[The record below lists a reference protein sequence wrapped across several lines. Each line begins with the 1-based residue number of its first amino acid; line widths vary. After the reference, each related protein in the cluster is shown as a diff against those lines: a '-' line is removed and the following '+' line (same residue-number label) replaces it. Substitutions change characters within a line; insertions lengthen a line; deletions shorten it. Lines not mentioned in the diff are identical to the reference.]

1 VCEDQEA
8 GEETEGIAGGDSVGC
23 NGWVGWGA
31 DDLPAVGWGSAA
43 PHVGRYPVSWHRS
56 VGLIRISLMPV
67 LRSIGKLVVG
77 SLFHADTCP
86 ACCSLSMRYPTWLR
100 PWLSTESIRVL
111 LIAPNDG
118 AIGNASEEG
127 TTWAVAKLVFSLQV
141 DDP

>member
-1 VCEDQEA
+1 VCSVVCEDQEA

-31 DDLPAVGWGSAA
+31 DDLRAVGWGSAA

-67 LRSIGKLVVG
+67 PRSIGRLVVG

-86 ACCSLSMRYPTWLR
+86 ACLLAFDALPYLASSL
-100 PWLSTESIRVL
+100 
-111 LIAPNDG
+111 
-118 AIGNASEEG
+118 
-127 TTWAVAKLVFSLQV
+127 AVHREHLGFV
-141 DDP
+141 DYSK